1 MENEVGS
8 GTIGNGAGATSLA
21 IQGQGEVNIAS
32 ASARVHAET
41 VAAIT
46 VAKRFRRS
54 EPQARQ
60 ELINAVKASPRL
72 AEKAAYSY
80 PRGKRLDPLTGEWVE
95 NIISGPSTYIAREA
109 ARVWGNLVYG
119 TEVVRDT
126 DQERQIRSFACDLE
140 TNMRC
145 VAEATFKK
153 LIQRNNWV
161 TKNGKKEKVPVW
173 VEPDERD
180 LRELSN
186 KYSSIGE
193 RNCILKVIPA
203 HLIDEVLEVSRQVTT
218 EEAAKHPETMRAK
231 LADSFQAMG
240 VTVAML
246 EDYLGHSLKE
256 TTPTEIADLRGIYTS
271 IREGNSAWDDYRKTT
286 LPSEEEIPEMPQLRE
301 LAKRIK
307 WNEAKLSSEIG
318 RSLADIPKLI
328 ASMSEMAAKLDPPK
342 APENKPTDPAAP
354 EVMPPAAGAKR
365 PSQRSSPPAQEF

>member
-1 MENEVGS
+1 METE
-8 GTIGNGAGATSLA
+8 IGNATTGTTLA
-21 IQGQGEVNIAS
+21 VQAQGESNIAS

-46 VAKRFRRS
+46 VAQRFKRS

-80 PRGKRLDPLTGEWVE
+80 PRGKRLDPLTGEYVE

-119 TEVVRDT
+119 TEVIRDT
-126 DQERQIRSFACDLE
+126 DQERQIRSFACDLQ

-145 VAEATFKK
+145 IAEATFKK
-153 LIQRNNWV
+153 LVQRSNWV
-161 TKNGKKEKVPVW
+161 TGKNGKREKVTAW

-186 KYSSIGE
+186 KYASIGE
-193 RNCILKVIPA
+193 RNCILKIIPA
-203 HLIDEVLEVSRQVTT
+203 HLVDEVLEVSRQTTT

-256 TTPTEIADLRGIYTS
+256 TTPTEITDLRGIYTS
-271 IREGNSAWDDYRKTT
+271 IREGNSVWDDYRKTT

-318 RSLADIPKLI
+318 RHLGDIPKLI
-328 ASMSEMAAKLDPPK
+328 TSMSEMAAKLDPPK
-342 APENKPTDPAAP
+342 SAPAAESSP
-354 EVMPPAAGAKR
+354 EVIPPAGAKR
-365 PSQRSSPPAQEF
+365 PSQRITPPAQEF